1 MADLDI
7 VIPVYDEGGNI
18 VPVLRALARDVKTP
32 ARVLVCYDRPDDDT
46 LPAIRSNPDAHAG
59 LPVEFVRNP
68 KRGAHAA
75 VMTGFAAST
84 APLVLV

>member
-32 ARVLVCYDRPDDDT
+32 ARVLV
-46 LPAIRSNPDAHAG
+46 
-59 LPVEFVRNP
+59 
-68 KRGAHAA
+68 
-75 VMTGFAAST
+75 
-84 APLVLV
+84 